1 MTTRR
6 DMPGPLESRSSR
18 ITASRSNTAVSRSK
32 VRGAVL
38 AGGAASR
45 YGGAPKGL
53 IEVGGRRI
61 LDRVVDVV
69 ARVTGVSP
77 LVVANAPDGATWR
90 PDLHTIPDVRPG
102 CGSLGGIYTAVSAG
116 AEPVLCVAWDMPF
129 VPEGLL
135 RALIDGAGNYDA
147 FLPESSGRRGLEPL
161 CAVYGPACG
170 PAIERRLEQ
179 GDLKAISFHADVR
192 GGILSLAEVRGFGDP
207 DELFFNVN
215 TPDDLERVEAL
226 WRRRA

>member
-1 MTTRR
+1 
-6 DMPGPLESRSSR
+6 
-18 ITASRSNTAVSRSK
+18 
-32 VRGAVL
+32 VL

-192 GGILSLAEVRGFGDP
+192 VGILSLAKVKSFGDP

-215 TPDDLERVEAL
+215 TPDDLARAEAL
-226 WRRRA
+226 WRRHG

>member
-1 MTTRR
+1 
-6 DMPGPLESRSSR
+6 
-18 ITASRSNTAVSRSK
+18 

-53 IEVGGRRI
+53 VKVGGRRI
-61 LDRVVDVV
+61 LDRVVDSVQ
-69 ARVTGVSP
+69 AVTGSLP
-77 LVVANAPDGATWR
+77 LLVANDAGATAWR
-90 PDLHTIPDVRPG
+90 PDLTTIPDSRPG
-102 CGSLGGIYTAVSAG
+102 LGSLGGIYTAVTAG

-129 VPEGLL
+129 VPDPLL
-135 RALIDGAGNYDA
+135 QKLVAGFTAGGYDA

-170 PAIERRLEQ
+170 PAIARRLDS
-179 GDLKAISFHADVR
+179 GDLKAISFHGDVR
-192 GGILSLAEVRGFGDP
+192 VGILSLAEVKQYGDP

-215 TPDDLERVEAL
+215 TPDDLRQAEAR
-226 WRRRA
+226 WRRRG